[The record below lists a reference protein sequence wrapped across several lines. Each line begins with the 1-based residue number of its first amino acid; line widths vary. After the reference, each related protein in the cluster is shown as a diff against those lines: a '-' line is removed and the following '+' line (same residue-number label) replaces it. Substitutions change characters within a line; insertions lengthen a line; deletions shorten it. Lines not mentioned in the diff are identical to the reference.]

1 MNKPQLNSG
10 FKNKSYKKKHFEDN
24 CENFYMN
31 LVLDTTESFSIFLA
45 VTSRRIKRIFSFL
58 RVCSSIYR

>member
-10 FKNKSYKKKHFEDN
+10 LKKKVIKKHFEDN
-24 CENFYMN
+24 CHNFN
-31 LVLDTTESFSIFLA
+31 LHLVLGTTESFSIFLD

>member
-1 MNKPQLNSG
+1 
-10 FKNKSYKKKHFEDN
+10 
-24 CENFYMN
+24 MN
-31 LVLDTTESFSIFLA
+31 LVLDITESFSIFLA